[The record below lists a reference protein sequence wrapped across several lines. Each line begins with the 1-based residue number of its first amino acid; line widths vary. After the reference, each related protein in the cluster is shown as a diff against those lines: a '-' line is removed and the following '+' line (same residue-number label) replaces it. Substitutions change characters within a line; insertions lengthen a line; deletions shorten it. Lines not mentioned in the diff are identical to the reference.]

1 MESGK
6 LAIIGGG
13 KLGSALAEGM
23 IRAGLIAEY
32 RIHITRRNA
41 ELLKPLAD
49 KGLITGSDNI
59 AAVKDAGIV
68 FLAVKPWQVEE
79 VLGSLV
85 DSLAPSAVIISL
97 AAGVSLKKLQE
108 ASGDRF
114 TVFRAIPNTA
124 VAVCESVTAVC
135 SVNASEGDIKLV
147 GSLFSGL
154 GIVEFIPEDKINAA
168 TVLASCG
175 TAFALRYIRAAVEA
189 GVEIG
194 LSPETAVNM
203 VAQTVKGAARLLLDG
218 DAHPEAEIDKVTT
231 PGGIT
236 IAGLNAMEHAGFSS
250 SIIKGINA
258 AFRKTENK

>member
-6 LAIIGGG
+6 IAIIGGG
-13 KLGSALAEGM
+13 KLGSALAEG
-23 IRAGLIAEY
+23 LIKSGQTANY

-49 KGLITGSDNI
+49 KGLMTGSDNL
-59 AAVKDAGIV
+59 AAVKDAAIV

-79 VLGSLV
+79 ILGILAE
-85 DSLAPSAVIISL
+85 SLAPSAVIVSL
-97 AAGVSLKKLQE
+97 AAGVSLQKLQD
-108 ASGDRF
+108 ACGGRF
-114 TVFRAIPNTA
+114 PVFRAIPNTA
-124 VAVCESVTAVC
+124 VAVCESVTVVC
-135 SVNASEGDIKLV
+135 SVNASEADIKLV

-154 GIVEFIPEDKINAA
+154 GIVEFITEDKINAA

-194 LSPETAVNM
+194 LSPETAVSM

-218 DAHPEAEIDKVTT
+218 EGHPEAEIDKVTT

-250 SIIKGINA
+250 SIILGINA